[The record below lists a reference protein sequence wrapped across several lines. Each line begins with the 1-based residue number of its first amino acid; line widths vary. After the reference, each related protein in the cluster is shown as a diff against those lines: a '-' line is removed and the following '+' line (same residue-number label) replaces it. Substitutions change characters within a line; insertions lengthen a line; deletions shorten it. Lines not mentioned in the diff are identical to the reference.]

1 MQKILG
7 SPYKTFAFNRLWA
20 TFFALGT
27 VMFGAVDFMITF
39 RYPEEG
45 DWFYTVFMGALT
57 VLTAFLTVRTVAS
70 SVTIHE
76 NGLSWRGLR
85 KSGEMTWDE
94 IETFRYSVVKTY
106 HQGIIPTT
114 EYKYILVDAA
124 GQKAQLG
131 SSVQNPRELGDVLWK
146 QLHARLLKKMTERL
160 KAGQTLKLGKV
171 TVSAQSVEMPG
182 ALFGKATIRMEDV
195 VGCSLDKGM
204 FVLYAM
210 QEGKKKS
217 FHVMVGDVDNV
228 FPLGAWI
235 TETLQARSSLKL
247 AARA

>member
-1 MQKILG
+1 MQKLLG
-7 SPYKTFAFNRLWA
+7 SPIKTFAFNRLWA

-27 VMFGAVDFMITF
+27 VMFGVVDFMITF
-39 RYPEEG
+39 HYPEEG
-45 DWFYTVFMGALT
+45 DWFYTVFMGALML
-57 VLTAFLTVRTVAS
+57 VAAFLTVRTISS

-85 KSGEMTWDE
+85 NSGEMTWDE

-131 SSVQNPRELGDVLWK
+131 NTVQNPRELGDLLWK

-171 TVSAQSVEMPG
+171 SISAQTMEMPT
-182 ALFGKATIRMEDV
+182 LFGRATIRLQDIVGVALEKGQFMVTATED
-195 VGCSLDKGM
+195 
-204 FVLYAM
+204 
-210 QEGKKKS
+210 GKKK
-217 FHVMVGDVDNV
+217 HYVAMVGEVDNV

-235 TETLQARSSLKL
+235 TETLQARAPLAM

>member
-7 SPYKTFAFNRLWA
+7 SPIKTFAFNRLWA
-20 TFFALGT
+20 AFFALGT

-39 RYPEEG
+39 RYPDGE
-45 DWFYTVFMGALT
+45 WFYTVFMGALML
-57 VLTAFLTVRTVAS
+57 LTAFLTVRTMAS

-85 KSGEMTWDE
+85 KNGEMTWDE
-94 IETFRYSVVKTY
+94 IERFRYSVVKTY

-124 GQKAQLG
+124 GQKAELG
-131 SSVQNPRELGDVLWK
+131 SSVQNPRELGDLLWK

-160 KAGQTLKLGKV
+160 KAGQTLNLGKV
-171 TVSAQSVEMPG
+171 SISALSIEMPA
-182 ALFGKATIRMEDV
+182 ALFGKATIRMQDV
-195 VGCSLDKGM
+195 VGCALEKGQFIVTAVQEDKN
-204 FVLYAM
+204 
-210 QEGKKKS
+210 KS
-217 FHVMVGDVDNV
+217 YSAMVGDVDNV

-235 TETLQARSSLKL
+235 TETLQTRKPLAM